1 MIGDWA
7 REIWIFVGI
16 LAATL
21 FVGLATGRP
30 GSVLAIGLA
39 VYLAVTLRHLH
50 RLHRWLL
57 SKKQGPIPEAGGV
70 WGEVF
75 DEIRKLER
83 ETQRR
88 KGRLHGMLERF
99 QSAAAAVPD
108 AMVILSQEDEIE
120 WANRAAESQLGVHW
134 PRDQALR
141 IVNLVRD
148 PDFITYLQKGEYQES
163 INMPSPVV
171 SGNTLSVQIIP
182 FGERQKLLI
191 FRDVTHW
198 ARLEEMRRVFVA
210 NASHELRT
218 PVTVLLGFLETLKDA
233 TKSPPP
239 EELRGYFATMLD
251 QAQRMQRLIDD
262 LLALSK
268 LETTPAHV
276 KEEEIDVP
284 AMLASLKE
292 QGDLLSAGR
301 HSIVVEADPALR
313 LLGNREELGS
323 AFSNLVTNAVRHTPE
338 GGRILLHWFIDAEG
352 AKLAVS
358 DTGEGIAAHHL
369 PYLTQR
375 FYRVDSGRSR
385 ASGGTGLGLSI
396 VKHILMR
403 HEARLVIESQLGQGS
418 TFTCVFPAARI
429 RSQSA
434 RLGSA

>member
-1 MIGDWA
+1 MLGDWA
-7 REIWIFVGI
+7 REIWILVGI

-21 FVGLATGRP
+21 VLG
-30 GSVLAIGLA
+30 LAIGHPVWVLA
-39 VYLAVTLRHLH
+39 AGLAAYLVITLRHLH

-57 SKKQGPIPEAGGV
+57 DKKQGPMPEAGGV

-75 DEIRKLER
+75 DELRKGER
-83 ETQRR
+83 EMQRR
-88 KGRLHGMLERF
+88 KGRLRGMLERF

-120 WANRAAESQLGVHW
+120 WANRAAESQLGVYW

-148 PDFITYLQKGEYQES
+148 PDFITYLQKGDYRES
-163 INMPSPVV
+163 LNIPSPVV
-171 SGNTLSVQIIP
+171 SGNILSVQIIP
-182 FGERQKLLI
+182 FGERQKLLT

-233 TKSPPP
+233 TKAPPP
-239 EELRGYFATMLD
+239 DELRGYFATMLD

-276 KEEEIDVP
+276 KEEEIDVS
-284 AMLASLKE
+284 AMLLSLKE
-292 QGDLLSAGR
+292 TGELVSAGQ
-301 HSIVVEADPALR
+301 HSIVVEADRALR
-313 LLGNREELGS
+313 LVGNREELGS
-323 AFSNLVTNAVRHTPE
+323 AFSNLLNNAVRYTPA
-338 GGRILLHWFIDAEG
+338 GGRITLRWFADAEG

-403 HEARLVIESQLGQGS
+403 HEARLAIESRLGQGS

-429 RSQSA
+429 RSPQA
-434 RLGSA
+434 RRGSA

>member
-1 MIGDWA
+1 MLSDWA
-7 REIWIFVGI
+7 REIWILVGI

-21 FVGLATGRP
+21 ILGPATGHP
-30 GSVLAIGLA
+30 AWVLIAGVA
-39 VYLAVTLRHLH
+39 AYLVATLRHLH

-83 ETQRR
+83 EAQRR
-88 KGRLHGMLERF
+88 KGRLRGMLERF

-108 AMVILSQEDEIE
+108 AMVILSQHDEIE

-134 PRDQALR
+134 PRDQSLR

-148 PDFITYLQKGEYQES
+148 PDFITYLQKGEYRES
-163 INMPSPVV
+163 LNMPSPVV
-171 SGNTLSVQIIP
+171 SGNTLTVQIIP
-182 FGERQKLLI
+182 FGERQKLLT

-198 ARLEEMRRVFVA
+198 ARLEEMRRVFVS

-233 TKSPPP
+233 PRTPPQ
-239 EELRGYFATMLD
+239 EELLGYFKTMFE

-262 LLALSK
+262 LLTLSR
-268 LETTPAHV
+268 LETTPSHRQ
-276 KEEEIDVP
+276 EEEIDVP
-284 AMLASLKE
+284 VVLASLKDTAE
-292 QGDLLSAGR
+292 LLSAGR
-301 HSIVVEADPALR
+301 HAIALEAEPGLALR
-313 LLGNREELGS
+313 GHPEEVRT
-323 AFSNLVTNAVRHTPE
+323 AFSNLVNNAVRYTPP
-338 GGRILLHWFIDAEG
+338 GGKIALRWYADAEG
-352 AKLAVS
+352 AKFAVT
-358 DTGEGIAAHHL
+358 DTGEGIAAHHM

-403 HEARLVIESQLGQGS
+403 HEARLQIESRVGEGS
-418 TFTCVFPAARI
+418 TFTCVFPTARVVRRAA
-429 RSQSA
+429 
-434 RLGSA
+434 